1 MKIFIL
7 ILDIVVILLTLY
19 LLVDIVLFVNK
30 NKKSKEINN
39 YLDPRLKVLKILTIV
54 LTVISLLLVFNNIF
68 DFL

>member
-1 MKIFIL
+1 MKTFIL

-30 NKKSKEINN
+30 NKKSKDINN
-39 YLDPRLKVLKILTIV
+39 YLNPRLKVLKLLTIV